1 MKNKDYEQ
9 ILTSHDIRL
18 IRIDSQKKFVEQMIK
33 DLQKQYTTLSDD
45 WDEAWR
51 SRQYYINKHEE
62 EQVEDDPMNDYNYV
76 GSKDHY

>member
-1 MKNKDYEQ
+1 MENKDHEQ

-45 WDEAWR
+45 WDETWR
-51 SRQYYINKHEE
+51 SRQHYINKHEE
-62 EQVEDDPMNDYNYV
+62 ELAT
-76 GSKDHY
+76 S